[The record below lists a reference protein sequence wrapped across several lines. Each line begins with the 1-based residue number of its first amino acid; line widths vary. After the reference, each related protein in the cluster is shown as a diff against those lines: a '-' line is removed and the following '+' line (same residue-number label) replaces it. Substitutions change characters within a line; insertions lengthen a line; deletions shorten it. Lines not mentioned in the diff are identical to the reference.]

1 MLVSARV
8 YAMLVVRPSIRQGSL
23 FRFLC
28 IFSTSIRKQVFCFAT
43 RMQRQNPSIRV
54 IKEQGPAEGAK
65 KRPKRAILS
74 LSYDCLWLKNE
85 IDNKR
90 AAKKKKKNTIYV
102 YVLNNFSSC
111 FFLDYG
117 HY

>member
-1 MLVSARV
+1 
-8 YAMLVVRPSIRQGSL
+8 MLVVRPSIRQGSL

-65 KRPKRAILS
+65 KDQKGLYYLS
-74 LSYDCLWLKNE
+74 L
-85 IDNKR
+85 
-90 AAKKKKKNTIYV
+90 TIA
-102 YVLNNFSSC
+102 S
-111 FFLDYG
+111 G
-117 HY
+117 